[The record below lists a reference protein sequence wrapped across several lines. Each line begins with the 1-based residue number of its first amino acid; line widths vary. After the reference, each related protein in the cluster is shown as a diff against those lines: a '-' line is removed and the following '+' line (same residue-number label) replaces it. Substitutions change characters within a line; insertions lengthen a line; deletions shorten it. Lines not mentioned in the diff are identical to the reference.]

1 MIEYGTV
8 AKLYNKDNEN
18 KAKVVIQ
25 RHEMC
30 GDCKAC
36 DMRKSDKKM
45 VALAT
50 NKAHAKVGDHVAI
63 SMEMA
68 SLMKAS
74 SIAYGLP
81 LLGFLIGVFAGY
93 YAAPSFGL
101 NQALTGFFAG
111 IILTAVAYLII
122 KLLDKR
128 GTFGHGKYE
137 PTITEVLPPEKD
149 PLINGP
155 SVLPDA
161 PNMPHVS

>member
-8 AKLYNKDNEN
+8 TKLYNKNKEN
-18 KAKVVIQ
+18 KAQVVIT

-45 VALAT
+45 TALAS
-50 NKAHAKVGDHVAI
+50 NRAHAKVGDHVAI

-81 LLGFLIGVFAGY
+81 LIGFLIGVFAGY

-101 NQALTGFFAG
+101 NQALTGFVAG
-111 IILTAVAYLII
+111 IVLTAVAYLII
-122 KLLDKR
+122 KILDKR
-128 GTFGHGKYE
+128 GVFGHGKYE
-137 PTITEVLPPEKD
+137 PTITEVLTPEND
-149 PLINGP
+149 PLLNGP

-161 PNMPHVS
+161 PKMPQV